1 MENINNTFYDCRWSN
16 EVDEKFIKDYCVVQ
30 DTVFQNNYSYELFNK
45 KFIANI
51 YGPSIIIVVYDKNR
65 AIGARSFWRNDIG
78 QKEAYQ
84 PGDVCVL
91 NEYRGKGIFTEMT
104 KKAFAMLP
112 EDAIIYT
119 FPNSNSFPAH
129 LKMGNKLVA
138 SYRPTLFT
146 NKEYQ
151 KEHTLLLDEEY
162 ANWWLASRKDIK
174 HIKRGNH
181 FYLVIPYGLPM
192 MYMVLAEVKQEL
204 AMQYKQC
211 NWGIFFYRSTKISFY
226 NKNKRPLYIVCKEK
240 SNINYI
246 PTWKVDSIGY

>member
-91 NEYRGKGIFTEMT
+91 NEYRGNGIFTEMT

-112 EDAIIYT
+112 KDAIIYT

-129 LKMGNKLVA
+129 LKMGNKLLA
-138 SYRPTLFT
+138 SCYPRLFT
-146 NKEYQ
+146 HKRYQ
-151 KEHTLLLDEEY
+151 EEHSLLLDKEY
-162 ANWWLASRKDIK
+162 IGWWLASRKDIR
-174 HIKRGNH
+174 HIKREGR
-181 FYLVIPYGLPM
+181 FYLVIPYGLPF
-192 MYMVLAEVKQEL
+192 MYMVLAEVEREVAKK
-204 AMQYKQC
+204 YPKS
-211 NWGIFFYRSTKISFY
+211 GIGIYFYRSKKTSFY
-226 NKNKRPLYIVCKEK
+226 NKNKRPLHIVCKEN
-240 SNINYI
+240 NISYI
-246 PTWKVDSIGY
+246 PTWKVDSLGY

>member
-1 MENINNTFYDCRWSN
+1 MPLDLKYDSRWS
-16 EVDEKFIKDYCVVQ
+16 DKADDKFISDYNLLQ
-30 DTVFQNNYSYELFNK
+30 NTVFQNGYSKELFK
-45 KFIANI
+45 KKYLENI
-51 YGPSIIIVVYDKNR
+51 YGPSIIIVVYGNGKP
-65 AIGARSFWRNDIG
+65 IGARAFWRNDING
-78 QKEAYQ
+78 TEAFQ

-112 EDAIIYT
+112 KDAKIYT

-151 KEHTLLLDEEY
+151 KEPTLFLDEEY
-162 ANWWLASRKDIK
+162 ANWWLSSRTDIK

-181 FYLVIPYGLPM
+181 FYLVIPYGLPT
-192 MYMVLAEVKQEL
+192 MYMILGEVKKEIAL
-204 AMQYKQC
+204 KYKKC
-211 NWGIFFYRSTKISFY
+211 RYGIFFYRSTRTTFY
-226 NKNKRPLYIVCKEK
+226 NRNKRPLYIICKETT
-240 SNINYI
+240 NINYI
-246 PTWKVDSIGY
+246 PTWKVDSLGY